1 MLRAY
6 AATDIGKKRRTNQDY
21 AFASREPVGPLP
33 NLYMV
38 ADGMGGHNAGDFAS
52 RCAVETVVE
61 SLSGAVGEPISA
73 LRTAIADANAVVNVI
88 GNRQEEMRGMGTTL
102 VAAVYLE
109 GKLHVANVG
118 DSRLY
123 VIGDTIRQV
132 TRDHSLVEEMIRM
145 GGLDPEKAKDHPD
158 KHVITRAIGIRATVK
173 ADFFSEDLAD
183 GEKVLLC
190 SDGLSNMLSDSEIY
204 KIVKEAADPEEG
216 ARALIQAANQ
226 NGGEDNI
233 AVVLITP

>member
-6 AATDIGKKRRTNQDY
+6 AATDIGKKRSTNQDY

-204 KIVKEAADPEEG
+204 KIVKEATDPEEG